1 MRHSQKQTSESEY
14 DGFPIQRAEPSDR
27 SPRGLRPVGDAVHRE
42 GMGFVVWFEPERVWR
57 GTYIAQDGMISAFRR
72 QMQRYI
78 QQKAAVETDSTLRQS
93 GSDGPNFRPEWLS
106 CHGVRQS

>member
-1 MRHSQKQTSESEY
+1 MRHRQKQTSKSEY

-27 SPRGLRPVGDAVHRE
+27 SPRALSPVGDAVHRD

-57 GTYIAQDGMISAFRR
+57 GTYIEQDGMILVFHR

-93 GSDGPNFRPEWLS
+93 GSDGSNSRPEWLS